1 MKSDVLKLIRNA
13 KEYVSIET
21 LCQACEMSP
30 LALKTTIAQLE
41 ASGYDIDR
49 DSEKGYKLI
58 SYPENISSTEL
69 ISRATTN
76 WAGKVVFYRKETTST
91 NEEAKLLAEDGRGQG
106 ALVVAENQTE
116 GKGRKGRS
124 WYTDGRNSVAFS
136 LILRPDFGMD
146 KVRMIPMVMSIA
158 IADVLTKLTDLDVK
172 IKWPNDIIINGKKV
186 AGILTELGTRNE
198 KIDHVIVGVGINLNQ
213 KLMPEDIADKATSL
227 FMEKGERYS
236 RADVIVAVMEF
247 FEYYYDIFV
256 SSGDISDMVAVY
268 ESYLVNK
275 DKEVKIHD
283 PNGDYEGV
291 ATGINDF
298 GELIVQRD
306 DGKYIRISS
315 GEVSVRGVYGY
326 V

>member
-13 KEYVSIET
+13 KEYVSVDT

-30 LALKTTIAQLE
+30 AVLKTTIAQLE
-41 ASGYDIDR
+41 AAGYDIDR
-49 DSEKGYKLI
+49 DSMKGYRLI

-106 ALVVAENQTE
+106 ALVVAENQTA
-116 GKGRKGRS
+116 GKGRKGRT
-124 WYTDGRNSVAFS
+124 WHTDGRNSISFS
-136 LILRPDFGMD
+136 LILRPDFNMD

-158 IADVLTKLTDLDVK
+158 IADVLTKLTDLDIK
-172 IKWPNDIIINGKKV
+172 IKWPNDIIIDGKKV
-186 AGILTELGTRNE
+186 CGILTEIGTKDDR
-198 KIDHVIVGVGINLNQ
+198 IDHVIIGVGINLNQ
-213 KLMPEDIADKATSL
+213 KMMPEDIADKATSL
-227 FMEKGERYS
+227 LLEKGERYS
-236 RADVIVAVMEF
+236 RADVIVAIMEF

-268 ESYLVNK
+268 EGYLVNK
-275 DKEVKIHD
+275 DKEVSVHD
-283 PNGDYEGV
+283 PKGNYNGV
-291 ATGINDF
+291 ATGINDY
-298 GELIVQRD
+298 GELIIQKD
-306 DGKYIRISS
+306 DGKYIRVSS